1 MLRLAAL
8 FFALSSGAA
17 LAAECAGTDLL
28 ATMPEADRSEL
39 LARAAE
45 NPFPAGILW
54 RAEKDGRT
62 IHLVGTMHLFD
73 PRHEATLERVTP
85 MIEASGTVFLEMAE
99 GDEARLQQ
107 MIAEKPSLAFITEGP
122 TLPDLM
128 AEDDWQALKDA
139 MTERGMPGFMTA
151 KMKPWMA
158 MANLAFSRC
167 DLVNIQAGKTGLDGM
182 IIDRAIALGKP
193 AVALEPID
201 TAFNIF
207 AEYTLDEQIDMLRLT
222 LLQQMGSATDMSHT
236 TVSAYFREEV
246 QLIWEFSLAQA
257 ELTADVSPEELDA
270 QIAKIEELL
279 LTRRNRAWMEPI
291 LASDTDDVIAVGA
304 LHLPGEDGLLALLE
318 VEGFTITRLPLAP

>member
-1 MLRLAAL
+1 MLRIAAL

-304 LHLPGEDGLLALLE
+304 LHLPGQDGLLALLE
-318 VEGFTITRLPLAP
+318 AEGFTITRLPLAP